1 MKLMSK
7 CVFWIKLVIPYKY
20 VYFTFIR
27 RGGHRRTNSFH
38 TTKNCIGSFW
48 SKELHLGS
56 DLQKNCIRSLIY
68 CSGPGHRIGTLLYPC
83 VGQNAPKSMRIK
95 GTCQGVICTCQNFFS
110 SLTWLKESLFRVS
123 SRYLQKVITSQGC
136 QWEQCEALR
145 FYQSLFLRYEIEK
158 GTESGLVG
166 PRNQFFRILCSEL
179 IFRKLNESKVS
190 NTGSVHHTLPA
201 DIQLTGIQLYWV
213 KMSTKDTS
221 FHSFFAFFS
230 LLEKTETLDK
240 KGDQNREEKKVPS
253 GTWGPGYPKVDPFG
267 NIATVRSL
275 FWVSICSSA
284 ACFPDSGR

>member
-1 MKLMSK
+1 MSPLISTLMSLK
-7 CVFWIKLVIPYKY
+7 NLSFQKMSKFSKIMSKFSQIYFWI
-20 VYFTFIR
+20 
-27 RGGHRRTNSFH
+27 H
-38 TTKNCIGSFW
+38 
-48 SKELHLGS
+48 
-56 DLQKNCIRSLIY
+56 
-68 CSGPGHRIGTLLYPC
+68 
-83 VGQNAPKSMRIK
+83 KSMAENSSDHHRGAKCTQIYE
-95 GTCQGVICTCQNFFS
+95 GTCQGSHLHLPKLFT

-136 QWEQCEALR
+136 QWEQCEAFR

-201 DIQLTGIQLYWV
+201 DLQLTGIQLYWV

-240 KGDQNREEKKVPS
+240 KGDPHPKK
-253 GTWGPGYPKVDPFG
+253 GPP
-267 NIATVRSL
+267 
-275 FWVSICSSA
+275 
-284 ACFPDSGR
+284 